1 VIEHFVVLIGVLK
14 GLREVTFTLFAV
26 MRLLNQYVLLFCSVG
41 YPPIIDS
48 YLGTI
53 WILPLLFFLS
63 FFLLFLLFFFK
74 KSSYWIPVTRQ
85 LMFLIFTNNHS
96 LTRHSFCGSFT
107 KHFFP

>member
-48 YLGTI
+48 YLEQYGFF
-53 WILPLLFFLS
+53 LFFSSS
-63 FFLLFLLFFFK
+63 FFFFK
-74 KSSYWIPVTRQ
+74 KKSYYWIPVTRQ